1 MFTQDT
7 INGTFRLSFLKKMNE
22 NLHIAYRLKYLEYEK
37 QVLMQCG
44 FWSKLNQNMT
54 VKASLDDKFVCRLN
68 LQANFW
74 KKIAVSVCPQ
84 VADSSDLSSRS
95 AIKT

>member
-7 INGTFRLSFLKKMNE
+7 INGTFKLSFLKKMSKQ
-22 NLHIAYRLKYLEYEK
+22 LHIAYRLKYLEYEK

-44 FWSKLNQNMT
+44 LWSKLNQIMI
-54 VKASLDDKFVCRLN
+54 VKASLDEKYVFKLN

-74 KKIAVSVCPQ
+74 KKIAVNVCPQ
-84 VADSSDLSSRS
+84 VPSEFNPSFP
-95 AIKT
+95 